1 MTTHKIIAQ
10 NIITNL
16 YDDKII
22 LINDKHFIWGNL
34 KPDMVSKYKLI
45 KHYKDE
51 TLPVIIRKI
60 EYLASLTFEDIR
72 KWYPKNSF
80 NQELGVICHFL
91 CDFFCVPHH
100 QRWEFKHSMNKHIKY
115 ERELDVVA
123 KEFKF
128 SNDRDNMLK
137 YKSVKEFI
145 NDFQEEYKNRVDY
158 KNDLEYAAYICN
170 SIVTYILDEVVCNS
184 NKIIFSAV

>member
-10 NIITNL
+10 NIITNI

-22 LINDKHFIWGNL
+22 LMNDNHFIWGNL

-51 TLPVIIRKI
+51 TLPTIIRKI

-80 NQELGVICHFL
+80 NQELGVTCHFL

-137 YKSVKEFI
+137 YRSVKEFI

-170 SIVTYILDEVVCNS
+170 SIVTYILDAVVFNS
-184 NKIIFSAV
+184 NRIIFSAV